1 LDWLDGWMDVWTGL
15 DWNGLHKLDHQE
27 RYRKREGER
36 TRKRKKETRRREQT
50 MHSEVPMCDSYKYP
64 LVQRERIDRETAGRR
79 TQANG
84 TSSSNTR
91 AVAAETYQ

>member
-1 LDWLDGWMDVWTGL
+1 MDVWTGL
-15 DWNGLHKLDHQE
+15 DCINWITKRE
-27 RYRKREGER
+27 REIQKEKGRKRER
-36 TRKRKKETRRREQT
+36 TRKRTKETRRREQT

-84 TSSSNTR
+84 TSNRNIS
-91 AVAAETYQ
+91 VAADTYQ